1 MSEAFHRLDLARA
14 VSDIRRFSYVCKV
27 VSILV
32 EEKLRNLS
40 ATARKSLLSIITAI
54 VVRASE
60 EDLDVSTTRR
70 LLNTFND
77 GLEGHL
83 YGSPQLTAKHQIRV
97 GSLLDAVSA
106 VDPRPFHETDPS
118 GITFLDLPR
127 ELMNLVMRRL
137 SDSDSLI
144 QVSKSHQVFA
154 HIVDSEM
161 STWKRLVYFHFSPPH
176 IDMARKCFGSM
187 TWRDTFFYLKKM
199 HGLREVYADVIHICC
214 HCKALFW
221 KCLGHPCLRPSS
233 PSVRVTPQQFVEM
246 LLFL

>member
-32 EEKLRNLS
+32 EEKVRNLS

-54 VVRASE
+54 VIRASE

-70 LLNTFND
+70 LLNAFND

-83 YGSPQLTAKHQIRV
+83 YGSPQLTVKHQMRV
-97 GSLLDAVSA
+97 GSLLDAVSS
-106 VDPRPFHETDPS
+106 VHPQPLDEIDNN

-127 ELMNLVMRRL
+127 ELISLVMNRL

-144 QVSKSHQVFA
+144 QVSKSHIIFGNL
-154 HIVDSEM
+154 INSEM
-161 STWKRLVYFHFSPPH
+161 TTWKKLVLFHFSLPQ
-176 IDMARKCFGSM
+176 IEMARKKKDSM
-187 TWRDTFFYLKKM
+187 SWRETFFYLRKM

-221 KCLGHPCLRPSS
+221 STIGHPCIRPSS
-233 PSVRVTPQQFVEM
+233 PSVRVTPRQFVDM